1 MTGSN
6 VPTINVYAKTHH
18 VAELKFHGPQQ
29 CSWVYTPTWQQQGF
43 AVSPHLP
50 LNGEQIATANVINFL
65 RNLFP
70 EGPAFES
77 LIASQ
82 HLSRRN
88 IYGILSAIGH
98 DTVGV
103 LTFGEHPSETDTN
116 PLRIVTENEL
126 TERLAHNA
134 DMTLW
139 DGKYRLSVAGVQSKL
154 NVYVNDTQE
163 LFLASGHYAST
174 HILKFAS
181 AKHSTLV
188 LNEFFCMRLAHQ
200 VGLTVAP
207 VKLLKLGSYH
217 ALEVQ
222 RFDRRH
228 VLEQQVEGQVD
239 KRHIIDACQALNLP
253 PEFKYE
259 QNFGSGRDVK
269 HIRDGVSLTK
279 LFQLAKQTS
288 VPAHTVEQLLDWVL
302 FNLVI
307 GNSDAHGKNVSFFV
321 SRSGAL
327 TLSPFYD
334 LVSVV
339 YEAMSQSKQQQ
350 QLDTHLAMAIGDN
363 FDIDQ
368 VTAFD
373 LLSFADEAG
382 FKFDLLQ
389 RRLEQLVDD
398 VERQA
403 MQLDL
408 TDTKITVVQ
417 YEQLRALAQLVQQRC
432 RYFREQANLFT
443 EVRRSAF

>member
-103 LTFGEHPSETDTN
+103 LTFGEHPPETDTN

-181 AKHSTLV
+181 AKHPTLV

-200 VGLTVAP
+200 VGLTVAS

-288 VPAHTVEQLLDWVL
+288 VPAHTAEQLLDWVL

-307 GNSDAHGKNVSFFV
+307 GNSDAHGKNVSFYV
-321 SRSGAL
+321 GRSGAL

-350 QLDTHLAMAIGDN
+350 QLDTQLAMAIGDN

-382 FKFDLLQ
+382 IKFDLLQ

-403 MQLDL
+403 MQLNL
-408 TDTKITVVQ
+408 NDTKITVVQ

-432 RYFREQANLFT
+432 RYFREQANLFA
-443 EVRRSAF
+443 EVQRSAF

>member
-103 LTFGEHPSETDTN
+103 LTFGEHPPETDTN

-181 AKHSTLV
+181 AKHPTLV

-200 VGLTVAP
+200 VGLTVAS

-222 RFDRRH
+222 RFDRRRSK
-228 VLEQQVEGQVD
+228 GQVD

-288 VPAHTVEQLLDWVL
+288 VPAHTAEQLLDWVL

-339 YEAMSQSKQQQ
+339 YEAQQQQ

-373 LLSFADEAG
+373 LLSFADEADI
-382 FKFDLLQ
+382 KFDLLQ

-417 YEQLRALAQLVQQRC
+417 YEQLRALAQLVQRRC
-432 RYFREQANLFT
+432 RYFREQSSLFT

>member
-6 VPTINVYAKTHH
+6 TPTINVYAKTHH

-29 CSWVYTPTWQQQGF
+29 CSWAYTPTWQQQGF

-50 LNGEQIATANVINFL
+50 LNGEQIAIANIINFL

-70 EGPAFES
+70 EGPAFEY
-77 LIASQ
+77 LLASQ

-88 IYGILSAIGH
+88 VYGILSAIGH
-98 DTVGV
+98 DTAGV
-103 LTFGEHPSETDTN
+103 LTFGEQPPEASTN
-116 PLRIVTENEL
+116 PLRKVTEGEL
-126 TERLAHNA
+126 TERLTHNA

-154 NVYVNDTQE
+154 NLYVNDAQE
-163 LFLASGHYAST
+163 LFLASGYYAST
-174 HILKFAS
+174 HILKFAL
-181 AKHSTLV
+181 AKHPTLV

-207 VKLLKLGSYH
+207 VKLLKLGAFH
-217 ALEVQ
+217 ALKVQ

-228 VLEQQVEGQVD
+228 GESGVD

-269 HIRDGVSLTK
+269 HIRDGVSLSK
-279 LFQLAKQTS
+279 LFKLAEQTS
-288 VPAHTVEQLLDWVL
+288 VPAHTSEQLLDWVL
-302 FNLVI
+302 YNLII

-321 SRSGAL
+321 SRAGAL
-327 TLSPFYD
+327 TISPFYD

-339 YEAMSQSKQQQ
+339 YEAQQNPK
-350 QLDTHLAMAIGDN
+350 LDKHLAMAIGDN
-363 FDIDQ
+363 FDVDTIS
-368 VTAFD
+368 AFD
-373 LLSFADEAG
+373 LLSFAEEAG
-382 FKFDLLQ
+382 IKFDLVR
-389 RRLEQLVDD
+389 RRLEQMTDD
-398 VERQA
+398 VEQQTT
-403 MQLDL
+403 QLDL
-408 TDTKITVVQ
+408 TDTKITVAQ
-417 YEQLRALAQLVQQRC
+417 YEQLRALAQLIQKRC

-443 EVRRSAF
+443 EVQRSAF

>member
-6 VPTINVYAKTHH
+6 TPTINVYAKTHH

-50 LNGEQIATANVINFL
+50 LNAEQSDTASVINFL

-88 IYGILSAIGH
+88 VYGILSAIGH

-103 LTFGEHPSETDTN
+103 LTFGEQPPETDTN
-116 PLRIVTENEL
+116 PLRKVTESEL
-126 TERLAHNA
+126 TERLTHNA

-154 NVYVNDTQE
+154 NVYVNDIQE

-181 AKHSTLV
+181 AKHPTLV

-222 RFDRRH
+222 RFDRRRSK
-228 VLEQQVEGQVD
+228 GQVD

-288 VPAHTVEQLLDWVL
+288 VPAHTAEQLLDWVL

-339 YEAMSQSKQQQ
+339 HEAQQQQ
-350 QLDTHLAMAIGDN
+350 QLDSQLAMAIGDN
-363 FDIDQ
+363 FDIDH
-368 VTAFD
+368 VAAFD

-382 FKFDLLQ
+382 IKFDLLQ

-403 MQLDL
+403 TQLDL
-408 TDTKITVVQ
+408 TDTKITVAQ

-432 RYFREQANLFT
+432 CYFREQARLFT
-443 EVRRSAF
+443 EVQRSAF